1 MMAKRTADII
11 LSAVLIVILTP
22 VFPIVALL
30 VRMKL
35 GPKVLFAQE
44 RVGLNERLFTIY
56 KFRTMTFGR
65 DAGGAL
71 LPDEERLTPFGEFL
85 RLTSIDELPE
95 LFNVLKGDM
104 SLVGPRPLFERY
116 LPYYTEE
123 EKKRFTMH
131 PGITGWA
138 QVHGRNDVPWDERLK
153 LDVWYV
159 DNWSFALDMKILFM
173 TAIKMLKGEGIQV
186 SPGSVMLDL
195 DEERK
200 RNVS

>member
-1 MMAKRTADII
+1 MAKRTADII
-11 LSAVLIVILTP
+11 LSTVLIVILAP

-65 DAGGAL
+65 DASGLL
-71 LPDEERLTPFGEFL
+71 LPDEERLTPLGKFL
-85 RLTSIDELPE
+85 RLTSIDELAE